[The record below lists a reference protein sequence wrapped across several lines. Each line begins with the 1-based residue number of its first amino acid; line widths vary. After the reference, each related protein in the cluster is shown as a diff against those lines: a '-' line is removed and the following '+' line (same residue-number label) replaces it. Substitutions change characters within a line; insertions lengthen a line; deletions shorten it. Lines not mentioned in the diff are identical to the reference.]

1 MIYELFTRSMELPS
15 AQRYAFMHSQCSDE
29 TILAQVFS
37 LISADDDE
45 FTLSNNVERESDL
58 FHHQS
63 LVSVGDVISVYQLE
77 SCLGH
82 GGMGTVFKA
91 LRIDGNFEQTVAIK
105 VISPHLYKI
114 LDTNRLNS
122 EANFMAKLNHNS
134 ICKVHDA
141 GITDSGVHYIV
152 MEYIEGVEIS
162 TFFAKSRFTLNEKLI
177 VFGNLCEAVNYA
189 HQKQIVHGDLKPAN
203 ILFTD
208 SKQIKILDFGI
219 SHVITEQ
226 NISLSSEEKIHFY
239 AMTTDY
245 ASPELMNGEKPS
257 VYSDVYAL
265 GKVLSCLLTECNVE
279 TYSYTPELL
288 AITDKATAVLTTERY
303 ASVSELKN
311 DINSFL
317 SGYVVSTYQADHLYR
332 VKKFVFNRHP
342 ISVMTSLTFVIIFSI
357 LIANLINQHLDLKS
371 EKYQTD
377 LMLEKFSLVLDLDLD
392 AKSDVEM
399 SLANNYE
406 SRDEDEKA
414 SKLYKKVISRVD
426 SLDDTDAAFDAG
438 ARLLKLFIKKGEFIL
453 IESTLTILKDK
464 LQFFPDSNLP
474 VTASQAMFYHFFINS
489 TYHRNK
495 NTNKETFKFHTRLMQ
510 SIKSKYWQE
519 LTSQQKAELFYSMDI
534 KENFQTLSTVTTSEY
549 YPEFQKTPEKTSLY
563 ELAVDKVIK
572 FKSEVG
578 DLIDK
583 RSIQTE
589 KYFPNTQEIINFLES
604 SPVYW
609 ATTHKRSF
617 NYEKMNFAI
626 FSEGVSKF
634 KTSSG
639 IYNVHSNVLT
649 MDFGEGSESDNY
661 LYISTKLALSVPL
674 MDGDLTVLAHNDFLS
689 GKNNQ
694 NWADNELINN
704 DWYHIYDDTTDP
716 RGSVEPS
723 LVKIEF
729 YDSSANLLKEKVM
742 INAHWNISDD
752 LLVLKTLDKNQTL
765 TQLVK
770 VASDDDIIIVK
781 NKDSMLLSLFI
792 NNKDQAEFII
802 KSWQALL

>member
-15 AQRYAFMHSQCSDE
+15 EQRYAFIHSQCSDE

-63 LVSVGDVISVYQLE
+63 LVSVGDVISVYQLDH
-77 SCLGH
+77 CLGH

-141 GITDSGVHYIV
+141 GITESGVHYIV
-152 MEYIEGVEIS
+152 MEYIEGVDVS
-162 TFFAKSRFTLNEKLI
+162 TFFAESKFTLNEKLI
-177 VFGNLCEAVNYA
+177 AFGDLCEAVNYA

-208 SKQIKILDFGI
+208 NKQVKILDFGI
-219 SHVITEQ
+219 SHVLTEK
-226 NISLSSEEKIHFY
+226 NISLSSEQKVHFY

-265 GKVLSCLLTECNVE
+265 GKVLSCLLTQCNVE
-279 TYSYTPELL
+279 SNSPELL

-311 DINSFL
+311 DINLFL
-317 SGYVVSTYQADHLYR
+317 SGYVVSIYQADHFYR

-406 SRDEDEKA
+406 SRDEDDKA

-438 ARLLKLFIKKGEFIL
+438 ARLLKLFIKKGKFTL
-453 IESTLTILKDK
+453 IESTLSILKDK

-489 TYHRNK
+489 TYHRKK
-495 NTNKETFKFHTRLMQ
+495 NTNKKTFKFHTQLMQ
-510 SIKSKYWQE
+510 GIKGKYWQE

-534 KENFQTLSTVTTSEY
+534 KENSQSLSAVTSSGY
-549 YPEFQKTPEKTSLY
+549 YPEFQKTTEKTSIY
-563 ELAVDKVIK
+563 ELTVDNVIK
-572 FKSEVG
+572 FKNEIG
-578 DLIDK
+578 NLIHK
-583 RSIQTE
+583 KGISSE
-589 KYFPNTQEIINFLES
+589 KYFPNTQKIINFLES

-617 NYEKMNFAI
+617 NYEKMNYAI
-626 FSEGVSKF
+626 FSGGISKF
-634 KTSSG
+634 KASSG

-649 MDFGEGSESDNY
+649 MDFGEGAESDNY

-689 GKNNQ
+689 GQNNQ
-694 NWADNELINN
+694 NWTNNELINN
-704 DWYHIYDDTTDP
+704 DWYHIYDDTSDP
-716 RGSVEPS
+716 KGAVGPS
-723 LVKIEF
+723 LIKLEF
-729 YDSSANLLKEKVM
+729 YDLSVNLLKGKVM
-742 INAHWNISDD
+742 IDTHWSISDD
-752 LLVLKTLDKNQTL
+752 LLILKASDKNTAP

-770 VASDDDIIIVK
+770 VASDDNIIIVK
-781 NKDSMLLSLFI
+781 NKDSMLLSVFI
-792 NNKDQAEFII
+792 NNKDQAEFIMQ
-802 KSWQALL
+802 SWQELL